1 MPRTMLC
8 CATLCG
14 TVLEAAVKQ
23 AAVLAAAAA
32 GVSTQ
37 HPVVL
42 TQGLGALSPT
52 DVQPVCDLV
61 LQVIL
66 LARHRCPCGLL
77 SFRNIV
83 DGGPES
89 TGSLYFGFFLFTSFP
104 VRP

>member
-32 GVSTQ
+32 GVSAQ
-37 HPVVL
+37 QPVVL
-42 TQGLGALSPT
+42 SQGLGALSPT

-61 LQVIL
+61 LQVL
-66 LARHRCPCGLL
+66 LACHRCPCSLFF
-77 SFRNIV
+77 FRNIV
-83 DGGPES
+83 DGGPEP
-89 TGSLYFGFFLFTSFP
+89 TGSLYFGLFLFTSFP
-104 VRP
+104 VGP